1 LSRAEKNII
10 WFSFF
15 PRSLWALQIGFF
27 LIDPQPMSACQLS
40 ESAVSFI
47 IVINCVPTSSFRLV
61 HSVFCE

>member
-27 LIDPQPMSACQLS
+27 LIDPPANVC
-40 ESAVSFI
+40 VSIVWKCRFI
-47 IVINCVPTSSFRLV
+47 YHC
-61 HSVFCE
+61 H